1 MGIICVKVH
10 MCQCPMKDIAEDLDL
25 KDHRAPLWLSGKE
38 SAADAGDTGL
48 IPGLGRSHVARSKD
62 KPLCHN
68 S

>member
-1 MGIICVKVH
+1 
-10 MCQCPMKDIAEDLDL
+10 MKDIAEDLDL
-25 KDHRAPLWLSGKE
+25 KDHRAPLWHSGKE

>member
-48 IPGLGRSHVARSKD
+48 IPGPRRPHMPQSD
-62 KPLCHN
+62 
-68 S
+68 